1 MEKEKEDEKN
11 KETKLQDE
19 IKVRSQNHLPAL
31 NFRIFYNFVDLH
43 VSIFWYF
50 HEKKLKEDLEKEKSV
65 ASELEKELA
74 EEKRLRAAAGIAV
87 VASATTT
94 DNKSENPVRN

>member
-1 MEKEKEDEKN
+1 MSFTHSVN
-11 KETKLQDE
+11 PMHYQ
-19 IKVRSQNHLPAL
+19 
-31 NFRIFYNFVDLH
+31 
-43 VSIFWYF
+43 
-50 HEKKLKEDLEKEKSV
+50 KLKEDLEKEKSA

-94 DNKSENPVRN
+94 DNKSETPVRN

>member
-1 MEKEKEDEKN
+1 M
-11 KETKLQDE
+11 
-19 IKVRSQNHLPAL
+19 
-31 NFRIFYNFVDLH
+31 
-43 VSIFWYF
+43 
-50 HEKKLKEDLEKEKSV
+50 

>member
-31 NFRIFYNFVDLH
+31 NLRIFYNFVDLH
-43 VSIFWYF
+43 ASIFCYF
-50 HEKKLKEDLEKEKSV
+50 HE
-65 ASELEKELA
+65 
-74 EEKRLRAAAGIAV
+74 
-87 VASATTT
+87 
-94 DNKSENPVRN
+94 